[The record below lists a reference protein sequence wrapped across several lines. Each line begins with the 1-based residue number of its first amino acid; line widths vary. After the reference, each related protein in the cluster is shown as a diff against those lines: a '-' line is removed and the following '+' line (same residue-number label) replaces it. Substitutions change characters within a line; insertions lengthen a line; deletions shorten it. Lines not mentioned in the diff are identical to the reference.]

1 MTWTG
6 TTNNSWDA
14 STLNWRSGAS
24 GSVYSNGS
32 DVVFP
37 DPAANTNIAI
47 TGTGVSPSSVTF
59 TNNATA
65 YSFSGGA
72 IAGPAAVVLS
82 GTGRVTFL
90 NANSYTG
97 ATTISAGT
105 LQLGN
110 GAAGNDGALATSG
123 INNNGTLVYAPNLPQ
138 TAGYPISGSGGL
150 SLVGPGSLT
159 LAASNSYT
167 GPTTVSNG
175 TLAMG
180 VANALPVG
188 SGRGNVSLAAGATLD
203 LAGNSLAING
213 LTSTGT
219 IDNTG
224 PAAGTLTVGYNNQS
238 SQLFGVVQNTGGSLA
253 LYKLGVGTLVLA
265 NSNNSYA
272 GGTTLNG
279 GVLNIAADGALAPQ
293 AAR

>member
-1 MTWTG
+1 M
-6 TTNNSWDA
+6 
-14 STLNWRSGAS
+14 
-24 GSVYSNGS
+24 
-32 DVVFP
+32 
-37 DPAANTNIAI
+37 
-47 TGTGVSPSSVTF
+47 
-59 TNNATA
+59 
-65 YSFSGGA
+65 
-72 IAGPAAVVLS
+72 
-82 GTGRVTFL
+82 
-90 NANSYTG
+90 
-97 ATTISAGT
+97 
-105 LQLGN
+105 GN

-279 GVLNIAADGALAPQ
+279 GVLNIAADGALGAASGAVTFASSAGTLQ
-293 AAR
+293 AAANLALNPARDITTNGAGAADRHSEQCHVGCRNHLGKRRTDEDRRRHADPQRHQQLQRRHDRQRRDCPGRQ